1 MRRTQPM
8 SKKTTHA
15 HCNNGYRVNND
26 TRLAVG
32 AGGSAGGGGVGTS
45 GALLSIEAAALLL
58 FLEN

>member
-1 MRRTQPM
+1 M
-8 SKKTTHA
+8 
-15 HCNNGYRVNND
+15 VNNN